1 MARHT
6 EGASHVPPGVRPCDA
21 EEAAGTERCRAVR
34 GVTVRGSRP
43 SASRAAEPET
53 VRLLRLGRDPFPY
66 TLCVGVPAAPPL
78 APDLAELVR
87 RARLGE
93 CAAVHRLCARV
104 VRPAGRIVR
113 RYLAN
118 AEREGTEE
126 LLFQSCHRAVE
137 ALQRTAEG
145 DRTFDFERE
154 VRIGVRLSAGGRV
167 LHRRVTGGGRSAE
180 ETLLAYD
187 VLASLPSHHA
197 DVLWAVD
204 VEGEPAGRHP
214 SGSLAAGRDALVDAY
229 LWRGLRRTGP
239 VEARGSHLSYL
250 TAASYVRQEL
260 AIVRRT
266 AARSHL
272 TGCTLCRLLVTEL
285 GAPGTSLPW
294 ELTGASTPT
303 TPARSN
309 TPHWSRR

>member
-1 MARHT
+1 MALAR
-6 EGASHVPPGVRPCDA
+6 
-21 EEAAGTERCRAVR
+21 R
-34 GVTVRGSRP
+34 GRK
-43 SASRAAEPET
+43 AAEPET
-53 VRLLRLGRDPFPY
+53 LRLLRLGRDPFPHA
-66 TLCVGVPAAPPL
+66 LCTGAPAAPRL
-78 APDLAELVR
+78 APALAELVR

-93 CAAVHRLCARV
+93 CAAVHRLCARAA
-104 VRPAGRIVR
+104 RPAAQIAR
-113 RYLAN
+113 RYLPAAGRRE
-118 AEREGTEE
+118 AED
-126 LLFQSCHRAVE
+126 LLFDSCRRALA
-137 ALQRTAEG
+137 ALQRTAEDDG
-145 DRTFDFERE
+145 TFDFERA
-154 VRIGVRLSAGGRV
+154 VRVETRLAAGGLALRRLV
-167 LHRRVTGGGRSAE
+167 LAGGPDAE

-187 VLASLPSHHA
+187 VLASLPAHHA

-204 VEGEPAGRHP
+204 VEGEPAGHHP

-250 TAASYVRQEL
+250 TAAAYVRQEL
-260 AIVRRT
+260 AIARRT

-303 TPARSN
+303 TPARIN